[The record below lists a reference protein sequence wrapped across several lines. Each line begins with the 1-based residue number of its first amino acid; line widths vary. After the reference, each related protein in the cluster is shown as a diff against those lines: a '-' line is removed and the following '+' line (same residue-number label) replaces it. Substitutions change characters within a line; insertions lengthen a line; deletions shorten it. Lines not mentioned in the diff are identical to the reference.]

1 MTTPVRRPASARTG
15 AFPGRWRSLRRR
27 HAIGIDSPL
36 KPSYTITPFP
46 RRETDKVLPE
56 LLESNRGRTALMRG
70 GKIIARLDL
79 ARLSN
84 VGGEMVASLEASEDL
99 ARKLRMAA

>member
-1 MTTPVRRPASARTG
+1 M
-15 AFPGRWRSLRRR
+15 
-27 HAIGIDSPL
+27 
-36 KPSYTITPFP
+36 
-46 RRETDKVLPE
+46 LPE

-84 VGGEMVASLEASEDL
+84 IGGDMVSSLASHEDL
-99 ARKLRMAA
+99 DRKLRMRMAA